1 MTFHNFLLSLGVG
14 SALLALWFVVRFP
27 DKTPESFAKALM
39 HVVAALML
47 GPMTPKLFAAVWYH
61 GYAGP
66 MAAIFAVL
74 VPILFYTFLS
84 GAWFIKLATEN
95 LARYRS

>member
-1 MTFHNFLLSLGVG
+1 MNFHNLLLSLGVG
-14 SALLALWFVVRFP
+14 TAVLALWFVVRFP

-39 HVVAALML
+39 HVVAALMI

-61 GYAGP
+61 EHAGP

-95 LARYRS
+95 LARYRT

>member
-1 MTFHNFLLSLGVG
+1 MNFHNLLLSLGVG
-14 SALLALWFVVRFP
+14 TAVLALWFVVRFP

-39 HVVAALML
+39 HVIAALMM

-61 GYAGP
+61 QYAGP

-95 LARYRS
+95 LARYRT